1 MRFDILTIFPTIID
15 SYINEG
21 VIGRSINYKKNITVK
36 THNIRD
42 YTKDIHKKVDDSPF
56 GGGAGMILQIEPI
69 YAALNNIINKY
80 PDTKK
85 HIILTKAGAN
95 IFSQN
100 KAIKLGEDFDH
111 IIFICGRY
119 EGIDARVEQYLSNE
133 SLSIG
138 KYVLTGGELPAL
150 VMLDAIARHIPEV
163 LGNQESLE
171 QESWTNNQHQEYP
184 QYSRPA
190 IFRPDN
196 PKLVNNNN
204 PLEWTVPEILLSGN
218 HQAIKDWREK
228 NRKE

>member
-1 MRFDILTIFPTIID
+1 MRFDILTIFPEIIQA
-15 SYINEG
+15 YINIG
-21 VIGRSINYKKNITVK
+21 VIGRATNLKQTLAIE

-42 YTKDIHKKVDDSPF
+42 YTRDIHKKVDDSPF

-69 YAALNNIINKY
+69 YEALANIIRQN

-95 IFSQN
+95 IFNQE
-100 KAIKLGEDFDH
+100 KAIQLGENFDH

-138 KYVLTGGELPAL
+138 QYVLTGGELPAL

-163 LGNQESLE
+163 LGNLESLD
-171 QESWTNNQHQEYP
+171 QESWTNTDTKEYP

-190 IFRPDN
+190 IFKPEKPHLIDN
-196 PKLVNNNN
+196 NAPS
-204 PLEWTVPEILLSGN
+204 EWSVPEVLLSGN
-218 HQAIKDWREK
+218 HKSIQDWREDNK
-228 NRKE
+228 K

>member
-1 MRFDILTIFPTIID
+1 MRFDILTIFPEIIE
-15 SYINEG
+15 SYINTG
-21 VIGRSINYKKNITVK
+21 VIGRATNLKQTIAIK

-42 YTKDIHKKVDDSPF
+42 YTRDIHKKVDDSPF

-69 YAALNNIINKY
+69 YEALANIIRQN

-95 IFSQN
+95 IFNQE
-100 KAIKLGEDFDH
+100 KAIQLGENFDH

-138 KYVLTGGELPAL
+138 QYVLTGGELPAL

-171 QESWTNNQHQEYP
+171 QESWTNTNTKEYP

-190 IFRPDN
+190 IFKPEIPNLIDKN
-196 PKLVNNNN
+196 APS
-204 PLEWTVPEILLSGN
+204 EWAVPEVLLSGN
-218 HQAIKDWREK
+218 HKSIQDWREDHK
-228 NRKE
+228 K